1 MSGMQLIE
9 QVYINYLYRVEQ
21 STMPNTPE
29 HIPQLVGEIYRA
41 RSRSVFA
48 TLIRLL
54 KDFDLA
60 EDAMHDA
67 FKAALEQWGEKGIP
81 SNPLAWLV
89 SAGRFKAIDRIRRE
103 SKFDSLELQ
112 QIRQMEAATP
122 DASGL
127 IDKAIEDD
135 MLRLIFTCCHPALS
149 LDARTAMTMREV
161 CDLTTEAIASAF
173 LVTPST
179 MAQRIVRAKAK
190 IREAKIPF
198 EVPMEHELPD
208 RLGAVLQVIYLV
220 FNEGYYASSGE
231 SVTRADLSSEAIRLG
246 RLLHVLLPA
255 SEVTGL
261 LGLMLLHE
269 SRRPARTSSKGNIIL
284 LEDQDRSLWDRD
296 MIDEGLTLV
305 ERAFSSKPPGP
316 YTLQAA
322 IAALHA
328 EAVRPEATDW
338 AQITWLYSRLL
349 RINPSP
355 IIELNR
361 AIAIAMHKGPEA
373 GLQQIDAILER
384 GDLDD
389 YHLAHSA
396 RAELCRRLGRTNQ
409 ARTSWERALALAQ
422 QAPERQ
428 FIQRKLSELGS

>member
-1 MSGMQLIE
+1 
-9 QVYINYLYRVEQ
+9 
-21 STMPNTPE
+21 MPNTPE
-29 HIPQLVGEIYRA
+29 NIPQLVGEIYRA

-103 SKFDSLELQ
+103 SKFDSLEEQ
-112 QIRQMEAATP
+112 RNWQTEAASP

-173 LVTPST
+173 LVTAST

-208 RLGAVLQVIYLV
+208 RLAAVLQVIYLV

-231 SVTRADLSSEAIRLG
+231 SVTRVDLSSEAIRLA
-246 RLLHVLLPA
+246 RLLHVLLPD

-284 LEDQDRSLWDRD
+284 LEDQDRSLWDRY
-296 MIDEGLTLV
+296 MIEEGLTLV
-305 ERAFSSKPPGP
+305 KRAFSSKPPGP

-328 EAVRPEATDW
+328 EAARPEATDW
-338 AQITWLYSRLL
+338 AQITSLYSRLL

-355 IIELNR
+355 VIELNR

-396 RAELCRRLGRTNQ
+396 RAELCRKLGRTNQ
-409 ARTSWERALALAQ
+409 ARASWEHALALSQ
-422 QAPERQ
+422 QDPERR